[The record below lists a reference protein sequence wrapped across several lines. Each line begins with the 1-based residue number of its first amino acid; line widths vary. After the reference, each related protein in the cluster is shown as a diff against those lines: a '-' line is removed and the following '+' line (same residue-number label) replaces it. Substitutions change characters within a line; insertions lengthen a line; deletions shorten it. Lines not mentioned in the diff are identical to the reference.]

1 MARPLKKIQW
11 LPLVAILGLVVVIYI
26 SYKKTIE
33 GFFQSDNNDPR
44 SPGIVV
50 EGKLSTLTD
59 PYYLRIFAGFGT
71 GRRAT
76 EFKNSQGENVLGDA
90 MTKTEYSI
98 VNITDSNNRIV
109 WKKGDPVTRVKSGGS
124 PEKITS
130 GANQEEFSKEDSV
143 TKYGILFTNPVN
155 LRVIQA
161 DISKKIPNV
170 SYVGLKFSDTA
181 AKATSYLE
189 KADRLKP
196 EGNAS
201 KLRAKQ
207 EDEEITKKFL
217 ESTKT
222 RREQD
227 LENSRYTGQI
237 LETNEQLQASGMMP
251 GLVTNRIRV
260 RGRYSDLIKPAV
272 KAQLETGVGSNAKM
286 IEIIDSVNKKIWPA
300 DKDIRYSDSGRADT
314 FVVGFDKSFD
324 VNKTIGPF
332 MKRNRVTG
340 VQFVSAAV
348 PRKA

>member
-1 MARPLKKIQW
+1 MKWIKKN
-11 LPLVAILGLVVVIYI
+11 LYVITIIALIIVLAI
-26 SYKKTIE
+26 SYYKSVE
-33 GFFQSDNNDPR
+33 GFQSDANDPK
-44 SPGIVV
+44 SANVVV

-76 EFKNSQGENVLGDA
+76 EFKNAQGENVLGDA

-98 VNITDSNNRIV
+98 SDIQNSSSQVVWRKGEPITRI
-109 WKKGDPVTRVKSGGS
+109 KSATGS
-124 PEKITS
+124 PEKMAS
-130 GANQEEFSKEDSV
+130 GENQEAFSKDDSV
-143 TKYGILFTNPVN
+143 AKYMLRFTNPIN
-155 LRVIQA
+155 LRVIQT
-161 DISKKIPNV
+161 DISKKVPNV

-181 AKATSYLE
+181 TKGPSYLE
-189 KADRLKP
+189 RADTLKP

-217 ESTKT
+217 ASTKT

-260 RGRYSDLIKPAV
+260 RGRYSDLIKADV
-272 KAQLETGVGSNAKM
+272 RAQLERGVGSNAKV
-286 IEIIDSVNKKIWPA
+286 IEIIDSVNKQIWPTG
-300 DKDIRYSDSGRADT
+300 KDVRYTDSGRADV

-332 MKRNRVTG
+332 MKRNRVSG
-340 VQFVSAAV
+340 IQFMSAAV